1 MGGILMADNA
11 DSSDNEACLMR
22 RWASLGAGCIGATLG
37 VTIHG
42 LDISPLVRR
51 FGPYAGS
58 GLVVLICALIM
69 LFGLALNRQRWG
81 NYLTVGGVLICG
93 PGGYMVGALAGDIGW
108 RMLLVLLFVSGVIVT
123 LIQIPS
129 CGP

>member
-1 MGGILMADNA
+1 M
-11 DSSDNEACLMR
+11 
-22 RWASLGAGCIGATLG
+22 
-37 VTIHG
+37 
-42 LDISPLVRR
+42 
-51 FGPYAGS
+51 AGS

-129 CGP
+129 CGPASEEEEHQYAAPERFSPENQA